1 MVVVRRIPMH
11 GPDGHLHVVWQ
22 QEGIREGRQQWSA
35 RRGSQK
41 WHIEGRLGARH
52 LMKLLVVI
60 AAIALAACLLFGAI
74 TVSYVRKLR

>member
-22 QEGIREGRQQWSA
+22 QEGIREDRQQWSA

-41 WHIEGRLGARH
+41 WHIEGRSGRKAPHEASGRYCSH
-52 LMKLLVVI
+52 CACGMP
-60 AAIALAACLLFGAI
+60 ALRGDYC
-74 TVSYVRKLR
+74 VLRA